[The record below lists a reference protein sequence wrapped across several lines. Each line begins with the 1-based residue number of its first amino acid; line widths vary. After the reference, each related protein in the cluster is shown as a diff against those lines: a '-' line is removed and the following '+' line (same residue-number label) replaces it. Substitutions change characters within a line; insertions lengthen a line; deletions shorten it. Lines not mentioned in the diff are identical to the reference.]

1 MCGRSTQRIL
11 GVTSE
16 EETVW
21 RSVEGLRLIIYLQEV
36 TTLLS
41 TCSDIQCMSW
51 LYYMMYECVNIK
63 YCSVRNVQYNA
74 CKRFGGW

>member
-16 EETVW
+16 EDTAW

-41 TCSDIQCMSW
+41 TCIAATF
-51 LYYMMYECVNIK
+51 
-63 YCSVRNVQYNA
+63 NA
-74 CKRFGGW
+74 CHGCTT